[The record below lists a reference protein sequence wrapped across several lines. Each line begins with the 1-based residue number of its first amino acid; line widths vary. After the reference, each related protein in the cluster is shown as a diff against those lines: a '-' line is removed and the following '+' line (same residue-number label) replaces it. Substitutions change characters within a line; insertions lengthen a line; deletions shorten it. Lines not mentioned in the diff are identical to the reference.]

1 MKSLQEFLVESLVNE
16 SFASDTIRTLYF
28 SLKPGARRLNSSDYY
43 TSNSLPMWDKLTDND
58 ITKLDKDEAL
68 KRMRSRKDPGYL
80 IWFMNNGTTCCGITW
95 GCDVCM
101 TYDGYFKGVT
111 ASQVAYDAD
120 GAYEIKDVDKFIR
133 NKLRDDRRAAK
144 EGAVALMSYDTIK
157 RDNLERYKKE
167 LAKLHNP
174 GLDAVI
180 KLYEDT
186 MEIYKNI
193 VDKYVAK
200 FVSIMQEGTGSY
212 YRVADEWKKLNDLI
226 RGMTDDMHMYAYSNG
241 YHDDKNA
248 MSYYKMVSAAA
259 QKIEEIVNNFEAS
272 SK

>member
-1 MKSLQEFLVESLVNE
+1 MKSLHEFLVESLVNE

-28 SLKPGARRLNSSDYY
+28 SLKPSARRLDSHEHYLSD
-43 TSNSLPMWDKLTDND
+43 SLPMWDKLTDND

-111 ASQVAYDAD
+111 ASQVAFDAD

-144 EGAVALMSYDTIK
+144 EGATALMSYDTIK
-157 RDNLERYKKE
+157 RNNIERYKKE

-174 GLDAVI
+174 GLDTVI

-212 YRVADEWKKLNDLI
+212 YALADKWKKLNDLI
-226 RGMTDDMHMYAYSNG
+226 KNMTDDMHMYAYSDS
-241 YHDDKNA
+241 YHDDRNA
-248 MSYYKMVSAAA
+248 MSYYKLVSNAAK
-259 QKIEEIVNNFEAS
+259 QIETIVNDFEAS

>member
-1 MKSLQEFLVESLVNE
+1 MKSLYEFLTESLLNE
-16 SFASDTIRTLYF
+16 SFASDTMRTLYF
-28 SLKPGARRLNSSDYY
+28 SMKPSAHRLNKSDYY
-43 TSNSLPMWDKLTDND
+43 ISQCLPMWDKLTDND
-58 ITKLDKDEAL
+58 VTKLNKDEAL

-80 IWFMNNGTTCCGITW
+80 IWFMNDGTTCCGITW
-95 GCDVCM
+95 GCDVCL

-120 GAYEIKDVDKFIR
+120 GAYEIKDVSKFIR
-133 NKLRDDRRAAK
+133 NSIQDARKTAK
-144 EGAVALMSYDTIK
+144 EGATALMSYDSIK

-174 GLDAVI
+174 GLDAVV

-200 FVSIMQEGTGSY
+200 FVSIMQEGNGSY
-212 YRVADEWKKLNDLI
+212 YAVADEWKKLNDLI
-226 RGMTDDMHMYAYSNG
+226 RNMTDDMHMYTHSNG

-248 MSYYKMVSAAA
+248 MYYYKKVSAAA